1 MNSYLKLGDAILFV
15 WENGKVSR
23 SELINVYWRKF
34 VDSVMAKCCMWD
46 NPIFFSRNYDVPWQ
60 EKIRE
65 HNDMIQMKIDRLRS
79 QWKYKEI
86 KDIAKEKKSITQEVR
101 YELNNK
107 FRANVR
113 NKIEHEIRKEQPE
126 EDWYY
131 HFVFSPLEK
140 IYARIWTDILRYS
153 PDYWITVNWE
163 ELFYWDKLKE
173 FWKKVIQSHK
183 DRMKKYIDEDEQWT
197 FAKVKLDTS
206 KIDWFT
212 ADVIDLLYQSPALV
226 WIRNSKK

>member
-173 FWKKVIQSHK
+173 FWKKVIQNHK